1 MADWRSYAHNNHLT
15 ATQRI
20 FLSLCAALALAGCES
35 AGPHQQL
42 TAQQQQGERVFN
54 AACAIYHDPY
64 SDSPRQGPGMRD
76 LFRKKYLPSGAPAN
90 DERVREVIRR
100 GRRNMPAFENAM
112 DEKQLD
118 DLIAFL
124 HAL

>member
-1 MADWRSYAHNNHLT
+1 
-15 ATQRI
+15 
-20 FLSLCAALALAGCES
+20 
-35 AGPHQQL
+35 
-42 TAQQQQGERVFN
+42 
-54 AACAIYHDPY
+54 
-64 SDSPRQGPGMRD
+64 MRD
-76 LFRKKYLPSGAPAN
+76 LFRKKYLPSGVPAN

>member
-1 MADWRSYAHNNHLT
+1 MPDFICT
-15 ATQRI
+15 TCGTQH
-20 FLSLCAALALAGCES
+20 AEGDQ
-35 AGPHQQL
+35 PP
-42 TAQQQQGERVFN
+42 
-54 AACAIYHDPY
+54 AACAICHDPY
-64 SDSPRQGPGMRD
+64 SDSPRQGPGMKD

>member
-1 MADWRSYAHNNHLT
+1 
-15 ATQRI
+15 
-20 FLSLCAALALAGCES
+20 
-35 AGPHQQL
+35 
-42 TAQQQQGERVFN
+42 
-54 AACAIYHDPY
+54 
-64 SDSPRQGPGMRD
+64 MRD